1 MSTTTYM
8 PAQQMAGSPAVLTP
22 QITELLQIG
31 KTRAEKCR
39 QVANKYLAVE
49 MDDNTDDAIQG
60 IIANCKTAV
69 EQMRSGRMVYT
80 KAFDEIKKMFTSQE
94 SEIEACQTEL
104 QVKRNKYAAVKLEA
118 KRREEAQLENER
130 RKAQELI
137 ELKKECDMQLAAH
150 FTRAKENF
158 VKVFV
163 ASLNATTA
171 DNYDEK
177 VERLNSISLDLKP
190 EILKSFAFAGSGQY
204 GHNLNAIQEECIE
217 RNADAYKALWHSFMT
232 EMRTDG
238 LEQLRIRKSCNFE
251 KSKTVATTVSTAT
264 DTKQIEV
271 AAQVATIE
279 NNFEHLPTVEPTVN
293 KIRQAVKIEITDKL
307 GYQAI
312 AAFWFL
318 NFLQGTDLEKLE
330 KKTLGSMV
338 KDVEK
343 HAKDTGEQIT
353 SPYLIYSEAI
363 TAVNAKRS

>member
-1 MSTTTYM
+1 MSTTIPA
-8 PAQQMAGSPAVLTP
+8 PAQLSGSPAVLTP
-22 QITELLQIG
+22 QITELLQLG

-39 QVANKYLAVE
+39 QVANKYLEIE
-49 MDDNTDDAIQG
+49 MNDNTDDAIQG
-60 IIANCKTAV
+60 IISNCKTAV
-69 EQMRSGRMVYT
+69 EQLRSGRMVYT
-80 KAFDEIKKMFTSQE
+80 KVFDDIKKMFTSQE
-94 SEIEACQTEL
+94 AEIENCQTEL
-104 QVKRNKYAAVKLEA
+104 QVKRNNYAAAKLEA
-118 KRREEAQLENER
+118 KRREEALLEHDR

-137 ELKKECDMQLAAH
+137 ELKKECDLQLAAH

-163 ASLNATTA
+163 ASLNTATSE
-171 DNYDEK
+171 NYDEK
-177 VERLNSISLDLKP
+177 VERLNNIILDLKP
-190 EILKSFAFAGSGQY
+190 EILKSFAFLGSGQY
-204 GHNLNAIQEECIE
+204 GHNLTEIQDECIQ
-217 RNADAYKALWHSFMT
+217 RNTDAYMALWHAFMT

-251 KSKTVATTVSTAT
+251 KSKLVFNVSTAT

-271 AAQVATIE
+271 AAQVATIQ
-279 NNFEHLPTVEPTVN
+279 NNFDHLPSAEPTTN
-293 KIRQAVKIEITDKL
+293 KIRQAVKIEVADKL

-318 NFLQGTDLEKLE
+318 NFLNDADLEKLE

-353 SPYLIYSEAI
+353 SPYLIYSESI
-363 TAVNAKRS
+363 TAVNTKMS